1 MKCLELRLPN
11 LLPSQFVSNLQNLAC
26 VVIHHVLVFWLAMSS
41 YFGSRSTYARRLY
54 DCCLF
59 LRFLFFFFF
68 WSHHVCPHYIID
80 RVNCQERHRDRQSAT
95 PRNVFTY
102 RSTQFAPTQTQSF
115 RPTAQTQR
123 CVFAMSSPSDQVRR
137 RKASLF
143 ILRKEL
149 QFLEEDTARR

>member
-1 MKCLELRLPN
+1 MYLQAFRGATRSPSERRVLCLTLWVQSLDRAVHCMKCLELRLPN
-11 LLPSQFVSNLQNLAC
+11 LLPSQFVSNIQNLAC

-59 LRFLFFFFF
+59 LRFLFFFF

-95 PRNVFTY
+95 PQNVFTY

-115 RPTAQTQR
+115 RPTA
-123 CVFAMSSPSDQVRR
+123 
-137 RKASLF
+137 
-143 ILRKEL
+143 
-149 QFLEEDTARR
+149 